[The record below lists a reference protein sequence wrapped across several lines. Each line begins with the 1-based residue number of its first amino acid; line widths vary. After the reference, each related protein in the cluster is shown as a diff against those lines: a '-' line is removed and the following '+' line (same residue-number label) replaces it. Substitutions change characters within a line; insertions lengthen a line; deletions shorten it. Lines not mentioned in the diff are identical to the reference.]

1 MTDNEIIKALE
12 CCACMNG
19 NYCKLC
25 PLHPETSAKC
35 FLVLMENTLNLINR
49 QDAEIEMLRAMLITQ
64 TEYAQDLE
72 KALREAKGGE

>member
-1 MTDNEIIKALE
+1 MTEQERYEIMYDEIVELKRIIK
-12 CCACMNG
+12 
-19 NYCKLC
+19 
-25 PLHPETSAKC
+25 S
-35 FLVLMENTLNLINR
+35 